1 MRTVFSLSFD
11 LVGAVNDFVFII
23 FTLFFRIIY
32 LAHGR
37 QQIFAIIKSISCLTR
52 LSLPPLSLLLVLGV
66 LSWVYLCLYN

>member
-1 MRTVFSLSFD
+1 MRTGFSLSFD
-11 LVGAVNDFVFII
+11 LVGAVNDFFSLIF

-37 QQIFAIIKSISCLTR
+37 QQIFAIIKSISCLTK

-66 LSWVYLCLYN
+66 LS